1 MIDRQALLRP
11 LTALSAS
18 AWPLVGQL
26 QAAVQPGVA
35 RLGRTLKYVISQCV
49 DAAEPALDW
58 VARQRWLGPFYG
70 SVVGK
75 IVTLNLI
82 GLLLLTLAILFFS
95 PFQASFVR
103 SKLESLVSEA
113 EIVAGYIASTATR
126 ETDRVV
132 IDSELLEP
140 GKNSELRQAMAA
152 HTLQFPIRT
161 ERLSPIAHQ
170 VVDGSGMRMRL
181 FRPDG
186 TFMYDSQETQDART
200 SAGDPLQPLI
210 IKSFWTRLSDWMDG
224 TDLHVYRDLGR
235 KNVLAYPEFAEAV
248 KGKSVALITMSDL
261 GKRTISILTPVKRKE
276 TLGVL
281 WISTREAE
289 IDKLLW
295 NERRTVL
302 WIGGLGLLAMA
313 ITSLLLA
320 GTIAL
325 PLRQLANAADR
336 VQLNLK
342 RRQDLPDLSHRGDE
356 IAHLSTTLR
365 SMTEALYRRIESSER
380 FAADVAHEL
389 KNPLTSVRSAA
400 ETLAVVKTDS
410 DRKILT
416 DTIQNDVKRLTRLID
431 DISKATRADADMAL
445 NDAAPVDLGHLLT
458 TLTDMFNDVH
468 VRHTQRVLLQ
478 MDGTD
483 LAPSQAYRILGHDA
497 RLGQVFKNLLDNA
510 LSFSPPNGQVRI
522 RMSREAGT
530 VLIAIEDQGPGIP
543 ADNLERIF
551 HRFYTDR
558 PVSAFG
564 NNSGLGL
571 SICEEIVKAHGGK
584 IWAENQIE
592 NTVHRTGT
600 ADLGVVETRV
610 AGARFSVQL
619 PATIT
624 LTGQRVARARSYGR
638 R

>member
-11 LTALSAS
+11 LMTFRSSAE
-18 AWPLVGQL
+18 AHIGRF
-26 QAAVQPGVA
+26 QAAIGPGVA
-35 RLGRTLKYVISQCV
+35 WLHARLRALVRVCV
-49 DAAEPALDW
+49 NAAEPALDW
-58 VARQRWLGPFYG
+58 TARQRWLGPFYG

-103 SKLESLVSEA
+103 SKLESMVSEA
-113 EIVAGYIASTATR
+113 EIVAGYIAATATR

-140 GKNSELRQAMAA
+140 DKSSELRQAIPT
-152 HTLQFPIRT
+152 HPLQFPIRT

-181 FRPDG
+181 FLPDG
-186 TFMYDSQETQDART
+186 TFMYDSQVEQDVST
-200 SAGDPLQPLI
+200 EAGDPKQTLI

-224 TDLHVYRDLGR
+224 TDLHVYRDIGR
-235 KNVLAYPEFAEAV
+235 KNVLAYPEFAEAA
-248 KGKSVALITMSDL
+248 KGKSVAIITMNDR
-261 GKRTISILTPVKRKE
+261 GRRTISILTPVKRKQ

-295 NERRTVL
+295 TERRTVL

-342 RRQDLPDLSHRGDE
+342 RRQDLPDLSNRGDE
-356 IAHLSTTLR
+356 IAHLSITLR
-365 SMTEALYRRIESSER
+365 SMTEALYKRIESSER

-445 NDAAPVDLGHLLT
+445 NDAKPVDLSHLLA

-468 VRHTQRVLLQ
+468 VRHDQRVLLH
-478 MDGTD
+478 MDETD
-483 LAPSQAYRILGHDA
+483 LEPGQAYRIQGHDA

-510 LSFSPPNGQVRI
+510 LSFSPPHGQVRI

-530 VLIAIEDQGPGIP
+530 VLIAIEDQGPGVP

-571 SICEEIVKAHGGK
+571 SICEEIVKAHGGR

-619 PATIT
+619 PAAIT
-624 LTGQRVARARSYGR
+624 LKGQRVQRVRSYGR

>member
-11 LTALSAS
+11 LMMFRSSAAPRLGRIQS
-18 AWPLVGQL
+18 AIG
-26 QAAVQPGVA
+26 PGVA
-35 RLGRTLKYVISQCV
+35 WLSAGLRALVRVCAN
-49 DAAEPALDW
+49 AAEPALDW
-58 VARQRWLGPFYG
+58 MARQRWLGPFYG

-103 SKLESLVSEA
+103 SKLESMVSEA

-140 GKNSELRQAMAA
+140 GKSSELRQAIAT
-152 HTLQFPIRT
+152 HTLQFPIRP
-161 ERLSPIAHQ
+161 ERLSLIAHQ

-181 FRPDG
+181 FRTDG
-186 TFMYDSQETQDART
+186 TFMYDSQEEQDVSTEAGSAPQTQ
-200 SAGDPLQPLI
+200 I

-224 TDLHVYRDLGR
+224 TDLHVYRDIGR

-248 KGKSVALITMSDL
+248 KGKSVAIITMNDR
-261 GKRTISILTPVKRKE
+261 GRRTISILTPVKRKE

-295 NERRTVL
+295 TERRTVL

-342 RRQDLPDLSHRGDE
+342 RRQDLPDLSDRGDE
-356 IAHLSTTLR
+356 IAHLSITLR
-365 SMTEALYRRIESSER
+365 SMTEALYKRIESSER

-445 NDAAPVDLGHLLT
+445 NDAKPVDLSHLLT

-468 VRHTQRVLLQ
+468 VRHDQRVLLH
-478 MDGTD
+478 MDETD
-483 LAPSQAYRILGHDA
+483 HEPSQAYRILGHDT

-522 RMSREAGT
+522 RLSREAGM
-530 VLIAIEDQGPGIP
+530 VHIAIEDQGPGIP

-624 LTGQRVARARSYGR
+624 LKGQRVQRVRSYGR

>member
-11 LTALSAS
+11 LMAVSSSAEPHIGRFHAAIAPAVAWLNAGLRALCRVCAN
-18 AWPLVGQL
+18 
-26 QAAVQPGVA
+26 
-35 RLGRTLKYVISQCV
+35 
-49 DAAEPALDW
+49 AAEPALDW
-58 VARQRWLGPFYG
+58 MARQRWLGPFYG

-103 SKLESLVSEA
+103 SKLESMVSEA

-140 GKNSELRQAMAA
+140 GKSSELRQAIAT
-152 HTLQFPIRT
+152 HTLQFPIRP
-161 ERLSPIAHQ
+161 ERLSLIAHQ

-181 FRPDG
+181 FRTDG
-186 TFMYDSQETQDART
+186 TFMYDSQEEQDVSTEAGSAPQTQ
-200 SAGDPLQPLI
+200 I

-224 TDLHVYRDLGR
+224 TDLHVYRDIGR

-248 KGKSVALITMSDL
+248 KGKSVAIITMNDR
-261 GKRTISILTPVKRKE
+261 GRRTISILTPVKRKE

-295 NERRTVL
+295 TERRTVL

-342 RRQDLPDLSHRGDE
+342 RRQDLPDLSDRGDE
-356 IAHLSTTLR
+356 IAHLSITLR
-365 SMTEALYRRIESSER
+365 SMTEALYKRIESSER

-445 NDAAPVDLGHLLT
+445 NDAKPVDLSHLLT

-468 VRHTQRVLLQ
+468 VRHDQRVLLH
-478 MDGTD
+478 MDETD
-483 LAPSQAYRILGHDA
+483 LEPTQAYRILGHDT

-522 RMSREAGT
+522 RLSREAGM
-530 VLIAIEDQGPGIP
+530 VHIAIEDQGPGIP

-624 LTGQRVARARSYGR
+624 LKGQRVQRVRSYGR